1 MFINTIKTA
10 AATLAINE
18 WTPNARQ
25 SRMTK

>member
-25 SRMTK
+25 S